1 MDTID
6 LKELFLYFK
15 SKILIIFICIVLGF
29 TVGGIYTLFIQ
40 KPVYESSTSILLI
53 GDIKQNDGLT
63 NNDVTLN
70 QNLVNT
76 YSEVIKSKRIINQV
90 ISNLDLKSNYKEV
103 SDMVN
108 VSSLNETEI
117 IRVGVITRDKKLSKR
132 IANEIAN
139 VFVGEVPTLFN
150 ISNVNILDKAEIAKV
165 PYNVHVLKQF
175 AIYIVAGLVIGCSI
189 VFMMF
194 YFDRTVKTKE
204 DIETKIGLSVLGTIE
219 GYRG

>member
-15 SKILIIFICIVLGF
+15 SKILIIFICVVLGF
-29 TVGGIYTLFIQ
+29 TVGVIYTLFIQ
-40 KPVYESSTSILLI
+40 KPVYES
-53 GDIKQNDGLT
+53 NDGLT

-175 AIYIVAGLVIGCSI
+175 AISIVAGLVIGCAI

-194 YFDRTVKTKE
+194 YFDTTVKTKE